1 MGWNM
6 PVNGLPSAFVPLC
19 VAIASLV
26 LAGCQGGQAELSAS
40 STQSFAQVGDTDGD
54 LRVVAEL
61 PPPPEALGG
70 GNNQIAENDLLQID
84 VFQVDS
90 LDRTARVDSRG
101 NVSMPLIGQI
111 RAAGLTV
118 PEFEEQLET
127 RYSVD
132 YLQSP
137 EITVFVEES
146 FGQRV
151 TMDGEFRRPGV
162 LSVTAQTTLLQAV
175 AQAGGLSDIANE
187 RRVFVFRDMGTG
199 KMVAS
204 YSLADIRTGN
214 ARDPRIYGGDVV
226 VAFASGSRIA
236 ARNLR
241 EALGIATST
250 ATLAAPL

>member
-1 MGWNM
+1 M
-6 PVNGLPSAFVPLC
+6 PLNRLLPAFAPFCIAL
-19 VAIASLV
+19 ASLV
-26 LAGCQGGQAELSAS
+26 LAGCQGGTEALNTA
-40 STQSFAQVGDTDGD
+40 STQPNAQVGDADGD
-54 LRVVAEL
+54 LRVVADL
-61 PPPPEALGG
+61 PPPPDARDG
-70 GNNQIAENDLLQID
+70 GNSRIAESDLLQID

-90 LDRTARVDSRG
+90 LDRTVRVDSRG
-101 NVSMPLIGQI
+101 SISMPLIGQVP
-111 RAAGLTV
+111 AAGLTV
-118 PEFEEQLET
+118 PELEQRLET

-187 RRVFVFRDMGTG
+187 RRVYVFRDMGTG
-199 KMVAS
+199 KMVAN
-204 YSLADIRTGN
+204 YSLAAIRNGN

-250 ATLAAPL
+250 ARLAAPL